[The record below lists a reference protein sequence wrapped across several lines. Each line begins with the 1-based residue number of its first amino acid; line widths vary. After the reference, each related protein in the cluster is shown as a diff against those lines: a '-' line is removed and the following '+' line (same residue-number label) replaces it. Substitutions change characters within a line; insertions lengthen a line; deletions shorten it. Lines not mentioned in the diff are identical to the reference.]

1 MKFWATVLIGY
12 IMVLTALPSVR
23 AIRITYGHCP
33 MQMQNKTSDNQDA
46 EGCQKGKF
54 IMTLNFS
61 PVHYVGQTPDWAVG
75 SIPLFFSHKKA
86 LLTYHKVLIDQYN
99 HQIWQP
105 PKIYS

>member
-1 MKFWATVLIGY
+1 MKFWATVLIAY
-12 IMVLTALPSVR
+12 IMVLTVLPSVR
-23 AIRITYGHCP
+23 AMRVTYGHCP
-33 MQMQNKTSDNQDA
+33 MQMQHKTQDGQDS

-61 PVHYVGQTPDWAVG
+61 PVHYVAQNLDWAAH

-86 LLTYHKVLIDQYN
+86 LLTYHKVLIDQYD